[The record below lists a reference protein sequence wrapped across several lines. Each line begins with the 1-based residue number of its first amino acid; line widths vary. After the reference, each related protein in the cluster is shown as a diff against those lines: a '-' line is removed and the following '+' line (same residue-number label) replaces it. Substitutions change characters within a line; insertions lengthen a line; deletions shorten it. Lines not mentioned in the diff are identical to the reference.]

1 MLTTGPTGGAGGG
14 GGGGAAHAALPPL
27 PPIIIIMHIIII
39 GSIPWLLLDA
49 RSLMELVIW
58 VIIVVSWSF
67 DELARDV
74 TRDAPPRT
82 RARSFEATELN
93 GFFLS
98 GMVRSFV
105 VTSRFRA
112 AAMPAPPR
120 PGIAILRRDR
130 AADPAS
136 NGLQAAPAER
146 QPAAG

>member
-1 MLTTGPTGGAGGG
+1 MLTTGAAGGG
-14 GGGGAAHAALPPL
+14 GGGGGGGAHAALPPL
-27 PPIIIIMHIIII
+27 PPIIIIMTIIII
-39 GSIPWLLLDA
+39 GSIPWLLLDP
-49 RSLMELVIW
+49 RSLMELVIC

-67 DELARDV
+67 DELDRDV

-82 RARSFEATELN
+82 RASSFEATELN

-98 GMVRSFV
+98 GMFVSFV